1 MDLSQGDALAC
12 LAPNIALEKVVR
24 SIKIQTTDTMYRR
37 TTQLLAYTDDVDI
50 VGRVGTYD

>member
-12 LAPNIALEKVVR
+12 LAPNIALEKVIR
-24 SIKIQTTDTMYRR
+24 IIKIQTTDTMYRR